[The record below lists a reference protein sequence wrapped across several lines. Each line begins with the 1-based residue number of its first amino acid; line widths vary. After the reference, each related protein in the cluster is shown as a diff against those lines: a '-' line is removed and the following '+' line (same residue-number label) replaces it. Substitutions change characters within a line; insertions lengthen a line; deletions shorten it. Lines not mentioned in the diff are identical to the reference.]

1 MSSEYPLPLVT
12 YIDESR
18 TRVSSESGY
27 FTDEVLARPNLK
39 VVIHAQVTKIL
50 TEKVENGV
58 KATGVEFAKS
68 QGGKRFT
75 ARAKR
80 EVIVS

>member
-1 MSSEYPLPLVT
+1 MLLVT

-27 FTDEVLARPNLK
+27 FTDDVLARPNLK

-50 TEKVENGV
+50 TKKVGNEV
-58 KATGVEFAKS
+58 KAIGVEFAKS

-75 ARAKR
+75 ARARR
-80 EVIVS
+80 EVIVSLV

>member
-1 MSSEYPLPLVT
+1 MCKYLVT
-12 YIDESR
+12 YVDATR
-18 TRVSSESGY
+18 TRVSSEAGY

-50 TEKVENGV
+50 TEKVGDEI
-58 KATGVEFAKS
+58 KTTGVEFAKS
-68 QGGKRFT
+68 QNGPRFR

-80 EVIVS
+80 EVILA